1 MLKNGAWPQFNMAK
15 PPITA
20 TLTWQG
26 DLRFRATTGNNQIIF
41 DSESE
46 AGPSPPQAVAMA
58 LAGCMAID
66 LADIVIKGRHPLKA
80 LEARITS
87 ERAPDPPRRFT
98 HFTLHFVLA
107 GDVPSHAIER
117 AIQLSRDKYCSVWHS
132 LREDVRLDTT
142 YEVSPAPVDP
152 AQH

>member
-1 MLKNGAWPQFNMAK
+1 MTR

-20 TLTWQG
+20 TLTWLG
-26 DLRFRATTGNNQIIF
+26 DLRFRASAGGSEITL
-41 DSESE
+41 DSDGQ

-66 LADIVIKGRHPLKA
+66 VADIVIKGRHSLAA
-80 LEARITS
+80 LDARIVG

-98 HFTLHFVLA
+98 KFTLHFTVR
-107 GDVPSHAIER
+107 GSVPEHVVER

-132 LREDVRLDTT
+132 LRQDIALDTT
-142 YEVSPAPVDP
+142 FEVTSAT
-152 AQH
+152 

>member
-1 MLKNGAWPQFNMAK
+1 MLKNGAWPHFNMNR

-20 TLTWQG
+20 TLVWQG
-26 DLRFRATTGNNQIIF
+26 DLRFRASVGENDIIL

-66 LADIVIKGRHPLKA
+66 VADIVIKGRYMLTA
-80 LEARITS
+80 MDARIVGQ
-87 ERAPDPPRRFT
+87 RAPDPPRRFT
-98 HFTLHFVLA
+98 RFTVHFSLR
-107 GDVPSHAIER
+107 GNVPAHAVER

-132 LREDVRLDTT
+132 LRQDTPLET
-142 YEVSPAPVDP
+142 TFEVHAP
-152 AQH
+152 

>member
-1 MLKNGAWPQFNMAK
+1 MSR
-15 PPITA
+15 PPITS

-26 DLRFRATTGNNQIIF
+26 DLRFRAVTGNNQIIF

-80 LEARITS
+80 LEARITGQ
-87 ERAPDPPRRFT
+87 RAPEPPRRFT
-98 HFTLHFVLA
+98 HFTLHFVVT
-107 GDVPSHAIER
+107 GDVPAHAIER

-132 LREDVRLDTT
+132 LRDDIQLDTT
-142 YEVSPAPVDP
+142 FEVDAET
-152 AQH
+152 